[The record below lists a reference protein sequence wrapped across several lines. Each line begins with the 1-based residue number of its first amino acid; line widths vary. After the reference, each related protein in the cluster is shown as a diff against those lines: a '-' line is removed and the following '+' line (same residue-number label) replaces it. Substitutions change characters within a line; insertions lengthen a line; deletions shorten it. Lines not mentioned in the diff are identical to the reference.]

1 MPYREDNFENHVLE
15 LLKSQNYEYVLG
27 YDLHRENREILLDED
42 FIAYC
47 SSQYKLNN
55 NEIFRLISIIKN
67 ISHASL
73 FKATKETL
81 SILRQGVDFKKDNEE
96 TIHFNYFDFDKV
108 SNNIFKVVNQFEV
121 LGSELRRP
129 DIVIFINGI
138 PVSIIE
144 LKNPADTNTTIK
156 DAFND
161 IYLKCNRGIPNL
173 MRFALITMISDGSNT
188 LHGTALSDYEY
199 YFKWSSSDGDD
210 YFNKGVELLETTI
223 KGLFNQRNLLNIIQN
238 YIYVPD
244 ETDKEIIIVPK
255 YYQYFHAE
263 KLYLNIKDA
272 VVRGDR
278 KGGTYFGATGSGKSF
293 IMLFLTRRL
302 TMDLELE
309 SPTILLITDRTD
321 LDDQLSKTFVNSKQ
335 FLKDTN
341 IKSFD
346 SRDELKETLEGIK
359 AGGIYLMTIQ
369 KFNEGVNSLSL
380 RNNIIVISDE
390 AHRSQ
395 TNLNMALTAI
405 NNDDFSEKAIQYKK
419 TFGFAKYLRDS
430 FPNAT
435 YVGFTG
441 TPIDET
447 LRVFGDVVVSYQMT
461 RSQKDGSTVA
471 LEYIAGP
478 DELKLDEQI
487 LADIDKQYNKW
498 EKEGV
503 SDYEIQES
511 KRQSASVK
519 SLINSPKRIKNIAK
533 HFIALYEKRIEE
545 AATVNGKAMFVCY
558 DREVAFHLYQEIIA
572 LKPDWLV
579 KKKHDENDNVKPE
592 KLRHMLELPKI
603 IMVATRDKYDS
614 KELYNLLGTKEY
626 RERLATEFKKPES
639 NFKIAILVD
648 MWITG
653 FDVPCL
659 DTIYIDKPLHRH
671 SLIQTISRVNRIFK
685 DKEKGVIVD
694 YIGLKSSLAKALRQ
708 FGGDVPTIDTGEI
721 ALETFRNEL
730 SIVKEM
736 FSEYGINK
744 LIDEPFFSAANFI
757 LRTKDG
763 ENKFMHHTRILKS
776 ALDIAISTGQVED
789 EEVFLAHVFFAI
801 RAYIYKISG
810 GTTTD
815 LEKMNRIVRKMVN
828 EALDSEID
836 LTNLDANERID
847 LFSEEYLAKISK
859 IKYPSTKLKALLYL
873 LTKAIKDFSKVNR
886 LKGLQFSEKLKAL
899 VTKYNN
905 RDELV
910 LTGQVFDDVIEDIS
924 REVEKTIIEV
934 REEAESFK
942 ALGIT
947 FEEKAFYDIL
957 KATKDKYAFDY
968 SDEKLKDLASK
979 IKKVVDDKSKYTDWS
994 VRTDIKN
1001 KLQVDIFKLL
1011 KRSGYPPVTNQ
1022 EVYDQVFEQAENFKK
1037 GIDELS

>member
-1 MPYREDNFENHVLE
+1 MKYREDNFENYVIE

-27 YDLHRENREILLDED
+27 YDLHRESRDILLADD
-42 FIAYC
+42 FSTYC
-47 SSQYKLNN
+47 SAQYKLNP
-55 NEIFRLISIIKN
+55 NEIIRLSSIIKN

-81 SILRQGVDFKKDNEE
+81 AILRQGVDFKKDNEE
-96 TIHFNYFDFDKV
+96 VIHFDYFDFHSV
-108 SNNIFKVVNQFEV
+108 ANNIFKVVNQFEV

-129 DIVIFINGI
+129 DLVIFINGI

-144 LKNPADTNTTIK
+144 LKNPADANTTIK

-173 MRFALITMISDGSNT
+173 MRFAFITMISDGSNT
-188 LHGTALSDYEY
+188 LHGTSLSDYEY
-199 YFKWSSSDGDD
+199 YFKWSSSDGVD
-210 YFNKGVELLETTI
+210 YFNKGIELLETTI
-223 KGLFNQRNLLNIIQN
+223 KGLFNHDTLLNIIQN
-238 YIYVPD
+238 YIYTPD
-244 ETDKEIIIVPK
+244 ETDREIIIVPK
-255 YYQYFHAE
+255 YYQYYHTE
-263 KLYLNIKDA
+263 KLYLNIKGA
-272 VVRGDR
+272 VRRGDR
-278 KGGTYFGATGSGKSF
+278 KGGTYFGATGSGKSY

-341 IKSFD
+341 VKSFD
-346 SRDELKETLEGIK
+346 SREELKETLDGIK

-369 KFNEGVNSLSL
+369 KFNEGVNNLSL

-405 NNDDFSEKAIQYKK
+405 NNDDFSEKVIQYKK

-471 LEYIAGP
+471 LEYVAGP

-503 SDYEIQES
+503 SEYEIQES

-519 SLINSPKRIKNIAK
+519 SLINNPKRIKNIAK
-533 HFIALYEKRIEE
+533 HFVALYEKRIEE

-572 LKPDWLV
+572 LKPEWMI
-579 KKKHDENDNVKPE
+579 KKKHDDNDNVKPE
-592 KLRHMLELPKI
+592 KLRHMLELPRI

-614 KELYNLLGTKEY
+614 KELYDLLGTKEY

-653 FDVPCL
+653 FDVPSL

-671 SLIQTISRVNRIFK
+671 SLIQTISRVNRVFK
-685 DKEKGVIVD
+685 GKEKGVIVD
-694 YIGLKSSLAKALRQ
+694 YIGIKSSLAKALRQ
-708 FGGDVPTIDTGEI
+708 FSGDVPTIDTGDI

-736 FSEYGINK
+736 FAEYGMKK
-744 LIDEPFFSAANFI
+744 LIDEPFFGAANYI

-763 ENKFMHHTRILKS
+763 ENRFMHHTRILKS
-776 ALDIAISTGQVED
+776 ALDIAISTGQVTD
-789 EEVFLAHVFFAI
+789 EEVFLAHIFFAI
-801 RAYIYKISG
+801 RSYIYKLSG

-836 LTNLDANERID
+836 LTKLDASERID
-847 LFSEEYLAKISK
+847 LFSEEYLEKISK

-873 LTKAIKDFSKVNR
+873 LKKAIKDFSKVNR
-886 LKGLQFSEKLKAL
+886 LKGLEFSEKLKAL

-910 LTGQVFDDVIEDIS
+910 LTGQVFDDVIEDIT
-924 REVEKTIIEV
+924 REVEKTIIEI

-957 KATKDKYAFDY
+957 KATKEKYAFDY

-1037 GIDELS
+1037 GTDI

>member
-873 LTKAIKDFSKVNR
+873 LKKAIKDFSKVNR